1 MIRHILFWKLQ
12 EEYREGRSAVK
23 PKRALRRPSR
33 RSPPFPA
40 CTTQRSASNLAGGE
54 YDLVF
59 YADLDDRDAL
69 AAFRD
74 HPLHVAHRERC
85 ASLVTGRLAG
95 DLEV

>member
-1 MIRHILFWKLQ
+1 M
-12 EEYREGRSAVK
+12 K

-40 CTTQRSASNLAGGE
+40 CTTQRSARTSPAANTI
-54 YDLVF
+54 LVF
-59 YADLDDRDAL
+59 YADLDDKDAL
-69 AAFRD
+69 TAFRD
-74 HPLHVAHRERC
+74 HPLHVAHRGRC